1 MLTTEVI
8 LALIAIVAAP
18 LSAWLS
24 ARMAKSKYAAEVEQL
39 KADVKKTLSD
49 VRGHELDNDKKAIEM
64 IMELVV
70 EPLRRDMKLLQRKL
84 DRFSNAIE
92 KINACPHADACPV
105 EHELRRAKENG
116 EREPSYALARID
128 PDARHVDTDGGMG
141 PGAD

>member
-49 VRGHELDNDKKAIEM
+49 VRGHELDNDKKAINM

-84 DRFSNAIE
+84 DRFTNAIE
-92 KINACPHADACPV
+92 KINTCPHADACPV

-128 PDARHVDTDGGMG
+128 PDAGHVDTDGGMG

>member
-128 PDARHVDTDGGMG
+128 RDAGHVDTDGGMG